1 MKSSPVSRLPSP
13 VSRLPSPVSR
23 LPSPVSRLPSPVKNL
38 QRFGNF
44 YALIPRLPRD
54 GVKQLSLDGVIKL
67 TESLINPL
75 GNERNG

>member
-1 MKSSPVSRLPSP
+1 MILVVFSGILVFSKVER
-13 VSRLPSPVSR
+13 
-23 LPSPVSRLPSPVKNL
+23 KYL
-38 QRFGNF
+38 QPTTVI

-75 GNERNG
+75 GNELNVKKSKICYPRN

>member
-1 MKSSPVSRLPSP
+1 SPLASRLSP
-13 VSRLPSPVSR
+13 LASRLSP
-23 LPSPVSRLPSPVKNL
+23 LVKNL
-38 QRFGNF
+38 QRYALF

-75 GNERNG
+75 GNELNV

>member
-1 MKSSPVSRLPSP
+1 
-13 VSRLPSPVSR
+13 
-23 LPSPVSRLPSPVKNL
+23 KNL
-38 QRFGNF
+38 QRYALF

-75 GNERNG
+75 GNELNV